1 MHSSPEQRLI
11 SLRREFHMYPEAGWT
26 EFRTTVRIIE
36 ELMSEG
42 IPVRWGKDIHS
53 PEHMLGLPS
62 ADILEQAWQQALKQ
76 TGREDIL
83 APMRGGYTG
92 CIAEIDGAL
101 PGKTTVLRVDIDSCQ
116 LDESSDISHIP
127 AKEGFA
133 SRYPGCMHACGHDAH
148 AAIGVGAAKLLW
160 QRRDKLCGT
169 VYVLFQPAEEGLRG
183 AASMTVSALPE
194 GCNHLIGLHVGVLDR
209 PSGTVAASSHGF
221 LSSTKLDILFH
232 GKAAHAGICPELGR
246 NALAAG
252 AKAAL
257 ELLALPEKHSGL
269 CRVNVGTFHA
279 GSGRNVIPAEAHL
292 AVETRS
298 DDSEQNVQLCY
309 EAKAIC
315 SEAANAYGCTV
326 DILKMGGANGA
337 ECDAS
342 LAEHVSYVLDRMPQ
356 VTQVLTSVPFGGS
369 EDITT
374 IMRAVQTGGG
384 QATELIIASPLIAP
398 HHSSRFDIDE
408 KVIPLGAE
416 ILFELGLSLG
426 FRERQ

>member
-1 MHSSPEQRLI
+1 MHSSLEQQLI

-26 EFRTTVRIIE
+26 EFRTTARIVE

-42 IPVRWGKDIHS
+42 IPVRWGKEIHS
-53 PEHMLGLPS
+53 PENMLGLPS
-62 ADILEQAWQQALKQ
+62 DDILEHAWQRALEH
-76 TGREDIL
+76 TGLNEIL
-83 APMRGGYTG
+83 LPMRGGYTG
-92 CIAEIDGAL
+92 CIARIDGAH
-101 PGKTTVLRVDIDSCQ
+101 PGKVTVLRVDIDSCQ
-116 LDESSDISHIP
+116 LDESTDISHLP
-127 AKEGFA
+127 AREGFA
-133 SRYPGCMHACGHDAH
+133 SLYPGCMHACGHDAH

-160 QRRDKLCGT
+160 QQRDKLCGS

-183 AASMTVSALPE
+183 AASMVSALPE
-194 GCNHLIGLHVGVLDR
+194 GCHQLIGLHVGVHDM
-209 PSGTVAASSHGF
+209 PVGTVAAGSSGF

-252 AKAAL
+252 AKSTL

-298 DDSEQNVQLCY
+298 DDAEQNVQLCA
-309 EAKAIC
+309 EAEAIC
-315 SEAANAYGCTV
+315 IHAADTYGCTV
-326 DILKMGGANGA
+326 DIIKMGGANGA
-337 ECDAS
+337 ECDAYLMERVS
-342 LAEHVSYVLDRMPQ
+342 GILATMPQ
-356 VTQVLTSVPFGGS
+356 ITQVLPCVPFGGS

-374 IMRAVQTGGG
+374 MMRKVQAGGG
-384 QATELIIASPLIAP
+384 QATELVIAMPLIAP
-398 HHSSRFDIDE
+398 HHSSIFDIDE

-416 ILFELGLSLG
+416 IFTQLALSLG
-426 FRERQ
+426 QPHQQ